1 MVPVII
7 YWGGIIV
14 LAVWLI
20 WNVVF
25 SLKYL
30 MNGER
35 GNLWG
40 FMLFNIFALI
50 FGILLEWAYA
60 DNGFINWALASSSQ
74 KVVHTQWLFI
84 NNWINVVLIILQFI
98 LGRVRSPKK
107 AKA

>member
-7 YWGGIIV
+7 YWGGVIV

-25 SLKYL
+25 SLKFL
-30 MNGER
+30 ATGER

-40 FMLFNIFALI
+40 FMLLNIFALI
-50 FGILLEWAYA
+50 FGILLQWAYG
-60 DNGFINWALASSSQ
+60 DNGFIKWALASSSQ
-74 KVVHTQWLFI
+74 AVTQTHWLFI
-84 NNWINVVLIILQFI
+84 NNWINVVLIVLQFI
-98 LGRVRSPKK
+98 LGRVGSPKK